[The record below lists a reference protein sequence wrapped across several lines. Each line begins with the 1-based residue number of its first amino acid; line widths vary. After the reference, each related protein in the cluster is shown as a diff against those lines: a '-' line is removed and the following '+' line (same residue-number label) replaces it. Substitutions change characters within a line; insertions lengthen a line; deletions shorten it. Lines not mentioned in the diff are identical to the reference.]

1 MNSEKLW
8 HGVLLEIRETENGIN
23 LEIIGD
29 KSPRVESYIHG
40 IDGCMDLRI
49 FDTIDS
55 WCRGVIEIR

>member
-29 KSPRVESYIHG
+29 KSPRGQSYIHR
-40 IDGCMDLRI
+40 IDGCLEFEDI
-49 FDTIDS
+49 
-55 WCRGVIEIR
+55 